1 MINIEENIIIHR
13 PIEEVFT
20 YMTDLRNA
28 PEWQSGLLEVQQT
41 TEGLVG
47 IGTTYLAVRRFLG
60 RKMESVM
67 EIVGYEPNLSLT
79 WKTVSSSMPFT
90 SSWRFKSTTEGTQV
104 IWTFEA
110 EVGLFGLADRF
121 VANSITRDAVAG
133 FGTLKDMLE
142 SQVMAAA

>member
-28 PEWQSGLLEVQQT
+28 PEWQSGLLEVRQT
-41 TEGLVG
+41 TEGLVR

-67 EIVGYEPNLSLT
+67 EIVGYEPNSSLT
-79 WKTVSSSMPFT
+79 WKTVSSSVPFT
-90 SSWRFKSTTEGTQV
+90 SSWRFISTTEGTQV

-110 EVGLFGLADRF
+110 EVGFFGLADRF
-121 VANSITRDAVAG
+121 VANSIRRDAVAG

-142 SQVMAAA
+142 SQVMAAV

>member
-1 MINIEENIIIHR
+1 MINIEESIIIHR

-41 TEGLVG
+41 TEGPVG

-60 RKMESVM
+60 RKMESTM
-67 EIVGYEPNLSLT
+67 EIIGYEPNSSLK
-79 WKTVSSSMPFT
+79 WKTVSSPMPFT
-90 SSWRFKSTTEGTQV
+90 TAWHFKLTAEGAQV
-104 IWTFEA
+104 IWTLEA

-121 VANSITRDAVAG
+121 VANSIRRDAVAG

-142 SQVMAAA
+142 NQVIAAA